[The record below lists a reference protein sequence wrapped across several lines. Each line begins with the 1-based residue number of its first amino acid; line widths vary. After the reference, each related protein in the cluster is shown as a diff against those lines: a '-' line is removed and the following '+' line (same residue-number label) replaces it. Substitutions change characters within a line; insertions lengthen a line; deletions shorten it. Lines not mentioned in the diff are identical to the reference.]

1 MSLLRPSLCYISG
14 FRLRLSSPPQAWLH
28 FVSHHTADKYLVLP
42 SCCTCFQFHNL
53 ALQQPS
59 YLTPSVKPRGASEGT
74 ISEDGLKIV
83 WMIVVQ
89 LELGL
94 DLVDGFSELGRG
106 RGWGLQSNSELVSPL
121 DQASDVQVD
130 VWAIV
135 IVTF

>member
-1 MSLLRPSLCYISG
+1 MLGGCKSKDFGYSCAPVGFGWEPDNCCPPVVCCGLHVSVTEEMSRREVC
-14 FRLRLSSPPQAWLH
+14 
-28 FVSHHTADKYLVLP
+28 
-42 SCCTCFQFHNL
+42 
-53 ALQQPS
+53 
-59 YLTPSVKPRGASEGT
+59 ASEGT
-74 ISEDGLKIV
+74 ISEDGLKVV